1 MANYTI
7 ELYKLL
13 ESYGFELFDFEYS
26 FYCDDEKAK
35 KDFEQKFKDYYMF
48 REIGQETVSRFKHE
62 LKTLLNIRMPYY
74 KQLYETELA
83 CKDINFMLNKDLK
96 EEFLIEVQN
105 ESSGI
110 STTDGTSSSQST
122 GENENKFFD
131 SPQQRVNNLDEY
143 FTNVTKD
150 ITDSNVNSS
159 VSNTNETTSTGK
171 STQKQTNLSQG
182 NIGITSS
189 AELLQKWRDVLI
201 NIDQMIIAECDSL
214 FMQVF

>member
-7 ELYKLL
+7 ELYKLINTF
-13 ESYGFELFDFEYS
+13 GFNVFDFDYN
-26 FYCDDEKAK
+26 FYCDDILVKRN
-35 KDFEQKFKDYYMF
+35 FEEKFKDYFYF
-48 REIGQETVSRFKHE
+48 REIGQETAERFQHE
-62 LKTLLNIRMPYY
+62 LKSLLNLRMPYY
-74 KQLYETELA
+74 KQLYETELT
-83 CKDINFMLNKDLK
+83 CKNINFMLNKDLR
-96 EEFLIEVQN
+96 EEFLIEVEN
-105 ESSGI
+105 ESQGI

-131 SPQQRVNNLDEY
+131 RPQQRVNNLDDY

-150 ITDSNVNSS
+150 STDSNVNSS

-171 STQKQTNLSQG
+171 STQKQINLSQG

-201 NIDQMIIAECDSL
+201 NIDEMIIKECDCL
-214 FMQVF
+214 FMQLF

>member
-7 ELYKLL
+7 ELYKLINTF
-13 ESYGFELFDFEYS
+13 GFNVFDFDYN
-26 FYCDDEKAK
+26 FYCDDILVKRN
-35 KDFEQKFKDYYMF
+35 FEEKFKDYFYF
-48 REIGQETVSRFKHE
+48 REIGQETAERFQHE
-62 LKTLLNIRMPYY
+62 LKSLLNLRMPYY

-83 CKDINFMLNKDLK
+83 CKNINFMLNKDLR
-96 EEFLIEVQN
+96 EEFLIEVEN
-105 ESSGI
+105 ETKGI
-110 STTDGTSSSQST
+110 ATTDGTSSSQST

-131 SPQQRVNNLDEY
+131 SPQQRINNLDDY

-150 ITDSNVNSS
+150 STDSNVNSS

-201 NIDQMIIAECDSL
+201 NIDEMIIKECDCL
-214 FMQVF
+214 FMQLF

>member
-1 MANYTI
+1 
-7 ELYKLL
+7 
-13 ESYGFELFDFEYS
+13 
-26 FYCDDEKAK
+26 
-35 KDFEQKFKDYYMF
+35 MF
-48 REIGQETVSRFKHE
+48 REIGQETVSRFKHQ

-74 KQLYETELA
+74 KQLYETELKS
-83 CKDINFMLNKDLK
+83 KDINFMLNKDLK
-96 EEFLIEVQN
+96 EEFLIEVEN

-150 ITDSNVNSS
+150 TTDSNVNSS
-159 VSNTNETTSTGK
+159 VSNTNETTSTAK

-201 NIDQMIIAECDSL
+201 NIDEMIIQECDTL

>member
-13 ESYGFELFDFEYS
+13 ESYGFELFDFDYS
-26 FYCDDEKAK
+26 FYCDDEKIK
-35 KDFEQKFKDYYMF
+35 KEFEQKFKDYYMF

-96 EEFLIEVQN
+96 EEFLIEVEN
-105 ESSGI
+105 ETNVI
-110 STTDGTSSSQST
+110 STTDGSSSSQST
-122 GENENKFFD
+122 GENENKDCD
-131 SPQQRVNNLDEY
+131 SPQQQINNLDDY

-150 ITDSNVNSS
+150 TTDSNVNSS

-201 NIDQMIIAECDSL
+201 NIDEMIIAECDTL